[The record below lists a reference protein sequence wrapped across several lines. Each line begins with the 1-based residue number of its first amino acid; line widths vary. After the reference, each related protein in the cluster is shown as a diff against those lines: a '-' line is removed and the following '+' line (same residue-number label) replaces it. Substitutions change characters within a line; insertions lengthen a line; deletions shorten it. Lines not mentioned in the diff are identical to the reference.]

1 MVDKPRKVLKKLIN
15 QFLTIKELKE
25 ALPEI
30 PENSLKRYLQEHE
43 EYLNFKKEHNRYK
56 IHVSEIEKLK
66 LIRKY
71 YSEGL
76 KKEEVNV
83 KLEESG
89 FPKTITIDNDK
100 STSLVSI
107 NNELTDM
114 KKLISFL
121 VQQNE
126 QTRIQYNTIKNQNQQ
141 LIHEVHQLQEI
152 LQNEVK
158 REAKTIAFL
167 SESLL
172 ATQKTVEE
180 IVSAVEADK
189 SRGFWQKLF
198 GK

>member
-1 MVDKPRKVLKKLIN
+1 MVDKLRKVLNTLIN
-15 QFLTIKELKE
+15 QYLTIKELKE

-43 EYLNFKKEHNRYK
+43 EYLNFKKDHNRYK

-66 LIRKY
+66 MIRQY

-76 KKEEVNV
+76 KKEEVNI

-89 FPKTITIDNDK
+89 FPITITIDHDNN
-100 STSLVSI
+100 TSLVSI
-107 NNELTDM
+107 NSELTDM

-126 QTRIQYNTIKNQNQQ
+126 QTRIQSNKIKDQNQQ
-141 LIHEVHQLQEI
+141 LIYEVNQLREM
-152 LQNEVK
+152 LQNEVT
-158 REAKTIAFL
+158 REAKTVAFL
-167 SESLL
+167 SESLI

-180 IVSAVEADK
+180 VVSSVEVEK
-189 SRGFWQKLF
+189 SRGFWKKLF

>member
-1 MVDKPRKVLKKLIN
+1 MVDKLRKVLNTLIN
-15 QFLTIKELKE
+15 QYLTIKELKE

-43 EYLNFKKEHNRYK
+43 EYLNFKKDHNRYK

-66 LIRKY
+66 MIRQY
-71 YSEGL
+71 YSDGL
-76 KKEEVNV
+76 KKEEVNI

-89 FPKTITIDNDK
+89 FPITITIDHDNN
-100 STSLVSI
+100 TSLVSI
-107 NNELTDM
+107 NSELTDM

-126 QTRIQYNTIKNQNQQ
+126 QTRIQSNKIKDQNQQ
-141 LIHEVHQLQEI
+141 LIHEVNQLREM
-152 LQNEVK
+152 LQKEVI
-158 REAKTIAFL
+158 REAKTVAFL
-167 SESLL
+167 SESLI

-180 IVSAVEADK
+180 VVSSVEVEK
-189 SRGFWQKLF
+189 SRGFWKKLF

>member
-1 MVDKPRKVLKKLIN
+1 MLKTLIN

-71 YSEGL
+71 YSEGF

-89 FPKTITIDNDK
+89 FPVTITIDDEN
-100 STSLVSI
+100 TSLLSV
-107 NNELTDM
+107 NDELTDM
-114 KKLISFL
+114 KKLLSFL

-126 QTRIQYNTIKNQNQQ
+126 QTRIHQNKIKEQNRQ
-141 LIHEVHQLQEI
+141 LIQEVHQLREI

-158 REAKTIAFL
+158 REATTVAFL

-180 IVSAVEADK
+180 VVSSVEVEK
-189 SRGFWQKLF
+189 SKSLWGRLF

>member
-1 MVDKPRKVLKKLIN
+1 MVDKLRKVLNTLIN
-15 QFLTIKELKE
+15 QYLTIKELKE

-43 EYLNFKKEHNRYK
+43 EYLNFKKDHNRYK

-66 LIRKY
+66 MIRQY
-71 YSEGL
+71 YSDGL
-76 KKEEVNV
+76 KKEEVNI

-89 FPKTITIDNDK
+89 FPITITIDHDNN
-100 STSLVSI
+100 TSLVSI
-107 NNELTDM
+107 NSELTDM

-126 QTRIQYNTIKNQNQQ
+126 QTRIQSNKIKDQNQQ
-141 LIHEVHQLQEI
+141 LIHEVNQLREM
-152 LQNEVK
+152 LQNEVT
-158 REAKTIAFL
+158 REAKTVAFL
-167 SESLL
+167 SESLI

-180 IVSAVEADK
+180 VVSSVEVEK
-189 SRGFWQKLF
+189 SRGFWKKLF

>member
-1 MVDKPRKVLKKLIN
+1 MLKTLVN

-56 IHVSEIEKLK
+56 IHASDIEKLK
-66 LIRKY
+66 LIRRY
-71 YSEGL
+71 YSEGC
-76 KKEEVNV
+76 KKEEVNA
-83 KLEESG
+83 KLEENG
-89 FPKTITIDNDK
+89 FPVTIIIEEDQ
-100 STSLVSI
+100 STSIVSMSS
-107 NNELTDM
+107 ELTDM

-126 QTRIQYNTIKNQNQQ
+126 QTRIQSNKMKEQNQQ
-141 LIHEVHQLQEI
+141 LIHEVQQLGEL

-158 REAKTIAFL
+158 KEAKAVAFL

-180 IVSAVEADK
+180 VVSSVENEK
-189 SRGFWQKLF
+189 NRGFWNRLF
-198 GK
+198 RK

>member
-1 MVDKPRKVLKKLIN
+1 MIS

-43 EYLNFKKEHNRYK
+43 EYLNFRKEHNRYR
-56 IHVSEIEKLK
+56 IHVSDIEKLK
-66 LIRKY
+66 IIRQC

-83 KLEESG
+83 RLEESG
-89 FPKTITIDNDK
+89 FPITITIEDDK

-107 NNELTDM
+107 NHELTDM

-126 QTRIQYNTIKNQNQQ
+126 QTRMQFNKIKDQNQQ
-141 LIHEVHQLQEI
+141 LIHEIHQLREI
-152 LQNEVK
+152 MQNETK
-158 REAKTIAFL
+158 REAKKVDFL
-167 SESLL
+167 NEGLL
-172 ATQKTVEE
+172 VTQKAIEE
-180 IVSAVEADK
+180 VVTSIQTEK
-189 SRGFWQKLF
+189 EKGFWKKLF
-198 GK
+198 KK

>member
-1 MVDKPRKVLKKLIN
+1 MLKTLVN

-56 IHVSEIEKLK
+56 IHVSDIEKLK
-66 LIRKY
+66 MIRQY

-89 FPKTITIDNDK
+89 FPITITLDCDSN
-100 STSLVSI
+100 TSLVSI
-107 NNELTDM
+107 NSELTDM

-126 QTRIQYNTIKNQNQQ
+126 QTRIQSNKIKEQNQQ
-141 LIHEVHQLQEI
+141 LIYEVQQLREA
-152 LQNEVK
+152 LQNEMK
-158 REAKTIAFL
+158 REAQIVAFL
-167 SESLL
+167 CESLQ

-180 IVSAVEADK
+180 VVSSVEVEK
-189 SRGFWQKLF
+189 NRGFWRKLF

>member
-1 MVDKPRKVLKKLIN
+1 MVDKLRKVLKTLVN
-15 QFLTIKELKE
+15 QFLTTKELKE

-56 IHVSEIEKLK
+56 IHVSDIEKLRM
-66 LIRKY
+66 IRQY

-89 FPKTITIDNDK
+89 FPITITVDRDS

-107 NNELTDM
+107 NSELADM
-114 KKLISFL
+114 KKLVSFL

-126 QTRIQYNTIKNQNQQ
+126 QTRIQSNKIKDQNQQ
-141 LIHEVHQLQEI
+141 LIHEIQQLREV

-158 REAKTIAFL
+158 REAQTVAFL
-167 SESLL
+167 NESLL

-180 IVSAVEADK
+180 VVSSVEMERG
-189 SRGFWQKLF
+189 RGFWRKLF

>member
-1 MVDKPRKVLKKLIN
+1 MVDKLRKVLNTLIN
-15 QFLTIKELKE
+15 QYLTIKELKE

-43 EYLNFKKEHNRYK
+43 EYLNFKKDHNRYK

-66 LIRKY
+66 MIRQY
-71 YSEGL
+71 YSDGL
-76 KKEEVNV
+76 KKEEVNI

-89 FPKTITIDNDK
+89 FPITITIDHDNN
-100 STSLVSI
+100 TSLVSI
-107 NNELTDM
+107 NSELTDM

-126 QTRIQYNTIKNQNQQ
+126 QTRIQSNKIKDQNQQ
-141 LIHEVHQLQEI
+141 LIHEVNQLREM
-152 LQNEVK
+152 LQNEVI
-158 REAKTIAFL
+158 REAKTVAFL
-167 SESLL
+167 SESLI

-180 IVSAVEADK
+180 VVSSVEVEK
-189 SRGFWQKLF
+189 SRGFWKKLF

>member
-1 MVDKPRKVLKKLIN
+1 MLKTLIN

-56 IHVSEIEKLK
+56 IHISEIEKLK

-89 FPKTITIDNDK
+89 FPVTITIDAEN
-100 STSLVSI
+100 TSLLSV
-107 NNELTDM
+107 NDELADM
-114 KKLISFL
+114 KKLLSFL

-126 QTRIQYNTIKNQNQQ
+126 QSRIHQNKIKDQNKQ
-141 LIHEVHQLQEI
+141 LIEEVYQLREI
-152 LQNEVK
+152 LQNEMK
-158 REAKTIAFL
+158 REATTVAFL

-180 IVSAVEADK
+180 VVSSVEVEK
-189 SRGFWQKLF
+189 SRSFWGKLF

>member
-1 MVDKPRKVLKKLIN
+1 MVDKLRKVLNTLIN
-15 QFLTIKELKE
+15 QYLTIKELKE

-66 LIRKY
+66 MIRQY

-89 FPKTITIDNDK
+89 FPITITIDDDNN
-100 STSLVSI
+100 TSLVSI
-107 NNELTDM
+107 NSELTDM

-126 QTRIQYNTIKNQNQQ
+126 QTRIQSNKIKDQNQQ
-141 LIHEVHQLQEI
+141 LIHEVNQLREM
-152 LQNEVK
+152 LQNEVT
-158 REAKTIAFL
+158 REAKTVAFL
-167 SESLL
+167 SESLI

-180 IVSAVEADK
+180 VVSSVEVEK
-189 SRGFWQKLF
+189 SRGFWKKLF